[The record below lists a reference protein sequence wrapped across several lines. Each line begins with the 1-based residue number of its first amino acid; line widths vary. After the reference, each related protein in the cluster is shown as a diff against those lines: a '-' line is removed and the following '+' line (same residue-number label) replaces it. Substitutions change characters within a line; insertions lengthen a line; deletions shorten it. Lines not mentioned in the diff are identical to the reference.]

1 MKKSEKKTVFEAE
14 KGRTKITVCRVF
26 GEQSIL
32 DLYSEYVA
40 ETVRAQRREAEAAK
54 KSRMT
59 GLTKGRERG
68 YNEIPPSRSARIGEY
83 NEY

>member
-1 MKKSEKKTVFEAE
+1 LKEKNKKTVFEPE

-40 ETVRAQRREAEAAK
+40 EKVRAQRREAEAAK
-54 KSRMT
+54 KA
-59 GLTKGRERG
+59 G
-68 YNEIPPSRSARIGEY
+68 
-83 NEY
+83 

>member
-1 MKKSEKKTVFEAE
+1 MKEKNKKTVFEPE

-40 ETVRAQRREAEAAK
+40 EKVRAQRRAAEAAK
-54 KSRMT
+54 KA
-59 GLTKGRERG
+59 G
-68 YNEIPPSRSARIGEY
+68 
-83 NEY
+83 

>member
-1 MKKSEKKTVFEAE
+1 MKINNEKTIFEAE

-40 ETVRAQRREAEAAK
+40 EKVRMQRRAAEAAK
-54 KSRMT
+54 K
-59 GLTKGRERG
+59 
-68 YNEIPPSRSARIGEY
+68 AV
-83 NEY
+83 

>member
-1 MKKSEKKTVFEAE
+1 MIVRYENIEENNEKTIFEAE

-40 ETVRAQRREAEAAK
+40 EKVRAQRRAAEAAK
-54 KSRMT
+54 K
-59 GLTKGRERG
+59 
-68 YNEIPPSRSARIGEY
+68 AV
-83 NEY
+83 

>member
-1 MKKSEKKTVFEAE
+1 MKKNNEKIVFEAE

-40 ETVRAQRREAEAAK
+40 EKVRAQRRAATAEAAK
-54 KSRMT
+54 KA
-59 GLTKGRERG
+59 G
-68 YNEIPPSRSARIGEY
+68 
-83 NEY
+83 

>member
-1 MKKSEKKTVFEAE
+1 MLKKSDKKTVLEAE

-40 ETVRAQRREAEAAK
+40 EKVRAQRRAAEAAK
-54 KSRMT
+54 K
-59 GLTKGRERG
+59 
-68 YNEIPPSRSARIGEY
+68 AV
-83 NEY
+83 

>member
-1 MKKSEKKTVFEAE
+1 MKEKNKKTVFEPE

-40 ETVRAQRREAEAAK
+40 EKVRAQRRAATAEAAK
-54 KSRMT
+54 KA
-59 GLTKGRERG
+59 G
-68 YNEIPPSRSARIGEY
+68 
-83 NEY
+83 

>member
-1 MKKSEKKTVFEAE
+1 MNKNIEKTVLEAE

-40 ETVRAQRREAEAAK
+40 EKVRAQRRAVEAAK
-54 KSRMT
+54 KA
-59 GLTKGRERG
+59 G
-68 YNEIPPSRSARIGEY
+68 
-83 NEY
+83 

>member
-1 MKKSEKKTVFEAE
+1 MLKKNDKKTVFEAE

-40 ETVRAQRREAEAAK
+40 EKVRAQRRAATAEAAK
-54 KSRMT
+54 KA
-59 GLTKGRERG
+59 G
-68 YNEIPPSRSARIGEY
+68 
-83 NEY
+83 